1 MSDTRKMLWGYHPD
15 YQFTPIKL
23 CFYSKRDEKQRT
35 KEGWIVEPYPVGKMP
50 HALNDKAYKHWESLQ
65 YTTESTTGPSWSG
78 ASFTPDPA
86 GHYVLCPSGERIG
99 CPSPR
104 AAQRL
109 AADLNSGKTD
119 ESEARAVM
127 LALFELVA

>member
-1 MSDTRKMLWGYHPD
+1 MNDHP
-15 YQFTPIKL
+15 TP
-23 CFYSKRDEKQRT
+23 
-35 KEGWIVEPYPVGKMP
+35 
-50 HALNDKAYKHWESLQ
+50 